1 MTMNNPQ
8 KYLVQRL
15 KENAEESDG
24 KRYLPLRKGI
34 ADINI
39 RARISAERNKSFS
52 EQLAT
57 VSDKTPVGKILEE
70 ITHKISRSGKKF
82 RGLDVTGKDRELL
95 IALTDP
101 AFNAGSI
108 TNKSLQEKL
117 KGTEWANGLTGKKLS
132 SKIRHIS
139 LLRSHGIIRKL
150 PKQHKYVLTDKGRKI
165 SSALNALLSAST
177 EDLVNLV
184 A

>member
-1 MTMNNPQ
+1 M
-8 KYLVQRL
+8 
-15 KENAEESDG
+15 
-24 KRYLPLRKGI
+24 RKGI

-39 RARISAERNKSFS
+39 RAKISAEWKKSFA

-57 VSDKTPVGKILEE
+57 VSDKAPVGEILGE
-70 ITHKISRSGKKF
+70 ITHKVLRDGKKF
-82 RGLDVTGKDRELL
+82 RGLDVTGKDRDLL
-95 IALTDP
+95 RALSDP

-108 TNKSLQEKL
+108 TNKLLQEKL
-117 KGTEWANGLTGKKLS
+117 LGTGWANGLTGKKLS
-132 SKIRHIS
+132 SKISRQIS

-165 SSALNALLSAST
+165 TSALNALLSTST